1 MKRRKEIPLMIT
13 ARHFEITEPLRKYI
27 EKKVRKLMK
36 YLNHIMGIHII
47 LIEKKYLRIAE
58 ITIQA
63 DGTTF
68 YGSHKSDDMP
78 TSINKVIKKME
89 IQLRKYKEKLIS
101 HPHAESKQSIMME
114 IMTSESSSENQ
125 FLEGYFPI
133 PGISPESESPE
144 NHFKD

>member
-1 MKRRKEIPLMIT
+1 MKGEKEIPLMIT
-13 ARHFEITEPLRKYI
+13 ARHFEITEPLCKYI
-27 EKKVRKLMK
+27 QKKVRKLMK

-63 DGTTF
+63 DG
-68 YGSHKSDDMP
+68 YILHGSHKSDDMP
-78 TSINKVIKKME
+78 TSINKVIEKME

-101 HPHAESKQSIMME
+101 RPRADSKQSIIMK

-125 FLEGYFPI
+125 SMEGYVPI
-133 PGISPESESPE
+133 PGISQKSESS
-144 NHFKD
+144 